1 MRLPLIGTDRCRSLR
16 FIIDSGPSGEWMIS
30 RLGLLNVR
38 SVSSFYCF
46 IPREDTIDG
55 RSLQSY
61 PETSYHLRQY
71 NQERRLQKR

>member
-1 MRLPLIGTDRCRSLR
+1 MPFIGTDRCRSLR
-16 FIIDSGPSGEWMIS
+16 LIIDSGLNGELMIS

-71 NQERRLQKR
+71 NQERRLQER